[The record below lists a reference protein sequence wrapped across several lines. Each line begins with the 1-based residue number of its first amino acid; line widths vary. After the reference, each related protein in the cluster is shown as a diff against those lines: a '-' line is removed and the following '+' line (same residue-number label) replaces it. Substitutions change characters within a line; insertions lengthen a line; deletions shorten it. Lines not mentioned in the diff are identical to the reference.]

1 MIDQDLLRAQII
13 KLWTAPTPADL
24 WKLQAPLLALDTSEA
39 LAAHRVAGQFYG
51 YLSLLETKLTSQ
63 RYSQF
68 AAMLATGAVVTV
80 GIQDVLEDVFAGKPV
95 NLSEVFGAGL
105 AGALEVMSA
114 IQHVKAWET
123 DTCTA
128 DCEAAW
134 NLYEALWQL
143 SVRLQP
149 DLTHTGRAEH
159 LERVLAPL
167 AADETPSPVRAALII
182 RLFQVVLL
190 LNLLPLFLPG

>member
-1 MIDQDLLRAQII
+1 MDQDLWRAQII
-13 KLWTAPTPADL
+13 KLWTAPTPTDL
-24 WKLQAPLLALDTSEA
+24 WRLQPPLLALDAPEA
-39 LAAHRVAGQFYG
+39 RAAHQVAGQFYS
-51 YLSLLETKLTSQ
+51 YLRLLETKLTSQ

-80 GIQDVLEDVFAGKPV
+80 GIQDVLEDVFAGRPV
-95 NLSEVFGAGL
+95 NLSELFGAGL

-134 NLYEALWQL
+134 NLYGALWQL
-143 SVRLQP
+143 SARLQP
-149 DLTHTGRAEH
+149 DLTAAERAEH
-159 LERVLAPL
+159 LERVLAPVT
-167 AADETPSPVRAALII
+167 ADETPGPVRAALII
-182 RLFQVVLL
+182 RLFQVTLL
-190 LNLLPLFLPG
+190 LNLLPLFMPG